1 MSHFAVTIKRILA
14 IDPHPNADAIEFAVI
29 DGYRSIVKKGQF
41 AAGDLVAYLPE
52 AALLPEWV
60 LKAISLWDEE
70 KACGK
75 LSGKAGNRVKAIKL
89 RGELSQGIC
98 YACEQR
104 TFPDPDGLGSGEHL
118 EWVLPLIK
126 TEVGI
131 PGCIIYE
138 GFDATQLMGI
148 TKYEP
153 PIPVALSGEVFNA
166 GQHLTVAFDVENW
179 KSYPGIIQDGE
190 EVIFTEKLHGTFTG
204 ISVLPLT
211 DAHPDAFGKNKNIL
225 VFSKGL
231 GAQGLVFKNND
242 KNANNVYV
250 RTVRALL
257 DAIDAKEWYPSS
269 EPDILMGETFGP
281 GIQDLAYGKDLELR
295 LFARAIGYRGEQRY
309 QDFDSVSAVADHLGV
324 SAVPVLYRG
333 PFSLDVMLEHT
344 DGETTMDAE
353 HIREGIVMTPVFE
366 RRDPSIGRV
375 CLKSVSADYLTRKG
389 GTEHN

>member
-1 MSHFAVTIKRILA
+1 MSHFAVTIKKILA
-14 IDPHPNADAIEFAVI
+14 IEPHPNADAIEFAVI
-29 DGYRSIVKKGQF
+29 DGYRSIIKKGQF
-41 AAGDLVAYLPE
+41 KAGDLVAYLPE
-52 AALLPEWV
+52 ASLLPELV
-60 LKAISLWDEE
+60 LKTTVLWDEE

-98 YACEQR
+98 YPVIMDSATTGQISLNELA
-104 TFPDPDGLGSGEHL
+104 FFN
-118 EWVLPLIK
+118 V
-126 TEVGI
+126 
-131 PGCIIYE
+131 YE
-138 GFDATQLMGI
+138 GMDVAELMGV

-153 PIPVALSGEVFNA
+153 PVPVALSGEVFNA

-179 KSYPGIIQDGE
+179 KSYPDVIQDGE
-190 EVIFTEKLHGTFTG
+190 EVIFTEKLHGTFSG
-204 ISVLPLT
+204 ISVLPLK

-225 VFSKGL
+225 IFSKGL
-231 GAQGLVFKNND
+231 GAQGLVFKNNE

-250 RTVRALL
+250 RATKALI
-257 DAIDAKEWYPSS
+257 DAIDTKEWYPAN

-281 GIQDLAYGKDLELR
+281 GIQDLTYGKDIGLR
-295 LFARAIGYRGEQRY
+295 LFARVIGYRGEQRY
-309 QDFDSVSAVADHLGV
+309 QDFDSIHTVAKYLGA
-324 SAVPVLYRG
+324 STVPVLYRG
-333 PFSLDVMLEHT
+333 PFSKDVMFEHT
-344 DGETTMDAE
+344 DGETVMDAN

>member
-1 MSHFAVTIKRILA
+1 VSHFAVTIKKILA
-14 IDPHPNADAIEFAVI
+14 IEPHPNADAIEFAVI

-41 AAGDLVAYLPE
+41 KAGDLVAYLPE
-52 AALLPEWV
+52 ASLLPEWV
-60 LKAISLWDEE
+60 LKTMGLLDERR
-70 KACGK
+70 CGK

-104 TFPDPDGLGSGEHL
+104 ISPDLDELGDEYY
-118 EWVLPLIK
+118 EWVLPLDK

-131 PGCIIYE
+131 PGAIVYE

-153 PIPVALSGEVFNA
+153 PIPIALSGEVFNA

-204 ISVLPLT
+204 IAVLPLK
-211 DAHPDAFGKNKNIL
+211 DAHPEAFGKNNNIL
-225 VFSKGL
+225 IFSKGL
-231 GAQGLVFKNND
+231 GAQGLVFKDNE

-250 RTVRALL
+250 RATKVLV
-257 DAIDAKEWYPSS
+257 DAIDAKEWYPAN
-269 EPDILMGETFGP
+269 EPDILMGEIFGP
-281 GIQDLAYGKDLELR
+281 GIQDLAYGKDLGLR

-309 QDFDSVSAVADHLGV
+309 QDFDSIHAVAEHLGV
-324 SAVPVLYRG
+324 STVPVLYRG
-333 PFSLDVMLEHT
+333 PFSKDVMMAHT

-353 HIREGIVMTPVFE
+353 HIREGIVITPVFE
-366 RRDPSIGRV
+366 RRDSSIGRV